1 MGKILRADNRTLTQ
15 GQPYSYLS
23 YNYASGQGSIV
34 VENSNSFAAN
44 QYILLSEFGPETSE
58 MIQINTV
65 TSATHTLVLKTN
77 TKFSH
82 SESTKVTVIPFNQVK
97 FYHASA
103 VSYVGVV
110 ASSTLL
116 STQDV
121 QADNIFTQYEDAS
134 NSTGFGWFLFYNST
148 TTITGLS
155 SNAIPYA
162 GTAITD
168 VKYIFDRVLSQINNK
183 EKRLIS
189 NDDLF
194 AWLNEG
200 YTRVRNSFNLVNRTD
215 EISTDTI
222 TPSAQETALDDDFF
236 KIVSVYDE
244 SAKEYLKPIEI
255 KEIERYKNISSGQTP
270 RYYVRRD
277 AGTNYI
283 GIVPVQD
290 GTKNF
295 TIWQETKI
303 TRLTKYS
310 DSILL
315 PDGNVYMLINFM
327 LYKCYSK
334 LGRGDALAFLEL
346 FENDTKEIKQQS
358 ALKIESGDDRWEIDR
373 SCNI

>member
-1 MGKILRADNRTLTQ
+1 MKTDLLLTELQYKAVRSSGAGGQNVNKVSSKVVLTFDLNASQALSEEQKIL
-15 GQPYSYLS
+15 
-23 YNYASGQGSIV
+23 I
-34 VENSNSFAAN
+34 
-44 QYILLSEFGPETSE
+44 SEKLATKLTSE
-58 MIQINTV
+58 
-65 TSATHTLVLKTN
+65 
-77 TKFSH
+77 
-82 SESTKVTVIPFNQVK
+82 
-97 FYHASA
+97 
-103 VSYVGVV
+103 
-110 ASSTLL
+110 
-116 STQDV
+116 
-121 QADNIFTQYEDAS
+121 NILILNCDED
-134 NSTGFGWFLFYNST
+134 
-148 TTITGLS
+148 
-155 SNAIPYA
+155 
-162 GTAITD
+162 
-168 VKYIFDRVLSQINNK
+168 LSQINNK